1 MLKVQKVQREL
12 LKTQKRTKVFP
23 VKAHVFASEVIGVIY
38 RLLCLSS
45 YCTAQ
50 LVPEEE
56 KGRVWRGWGVYAS
69 KGVFQ

>member
-12 LKTQKRTKVFP
+12 LKTEKQTKLFS
-23 VKAHVFASEVIGVIY
+23 VKTHVFASEVIVVMY

-56 KGRVWRGWGVYAS
+56 KGRV
-69 KGVFQ
+69 

>member
-12 LKTQKRTKVFP
+12 LKTQKHTKVFL
-23 VKAHVFASEVIGVIY
+23 VKTHVFASEVIVVIY

-56 KGRVWRGWGVYAS
+56 KGRV
-69 KGVFQ
+69 